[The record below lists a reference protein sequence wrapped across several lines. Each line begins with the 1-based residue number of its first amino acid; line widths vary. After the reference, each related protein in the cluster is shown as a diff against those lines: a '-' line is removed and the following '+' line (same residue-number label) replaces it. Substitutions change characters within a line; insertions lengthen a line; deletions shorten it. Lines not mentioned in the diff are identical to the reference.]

1 MDNNIRNMWTDDI
14 EDVLN
19 RICNNSSIL
28 STYHKN
34 EYYKYKGFLKYF
46 RIPTIVFSAIGS
58 VASVGLRP
66 YLSQNTI
73 SITTCFIGLSVGILN
88 SIELFLSIQTTMDK
102 SLSNSKDY
110 YLLAIDIKKILL
122 LDKEHRIDDDRTFL
136 EEKYNTYCELIKSS
150 ELINKD
156 IKDKLLPLEQNGV
169 NIINLINNRR
179 KKKKDKKIKL
189 NELNDKYNELNNII
203 QNLEINE
210 NIIMNDN
217 STLETTNEVETN
229 NDNNI
234 VLEVNDNNENE
245 NDNNENDNNEN
256 ENDNNENEIHVDE
269 ISV

>member
-1 MDNNIRNMWTDDI
+1 MDNNIQNMWTDDI
-14 EDVLN
+14 EDVLD
-19 RICNNSSIL
+19 RIRNNSAIL

-46 RIPTIVFSAIGS
+46 RIPTIVFSAVGS

-66 YLSQNTI
+66 YLNQNTI

-88 SIELFLSIQTTMDK
+88 SIELFLSIQSTMEK

-122 LDKEHRIDDDRTFL
+122 LDRDHRIDDGRTFL
-136 EEKYNTYCELIKSS
+136 EEKYNSYCELIKSS

-156 IKDKLLPLEQNGV
+156 IEDKLLPLEKNGI
-169 NIINLINNRR
+169 NIIKIINNRR
-179 KKKKDKKIKL
+179 KKKKNKKI
-189 NELNDKYNELNNII
+189 NLNDLNNKYNELNNII
-203 QNLEINE
+203 QNLENNE
-210 NIIMNDN
+210 NILMNDN
-217 STLETTNEVETN
+217 STLETTNEVEIN

-234 VLEVNDNNENE
+234 VLEVDDNNVD
-245 NDNNENDNNEN
+245 DNNVDDNNVD
-256 ENDNNENEIHVDE
+256 DNNVDEIRVDE